1 MFDGRIVDADALIEI
16 LSDWATQA
24 QSAPML
30 GIGTAASREATE
42 KTLKRVI
49 RLIDVNAVKCGH
61 GSAKTV
67 PTSDKT
73 IIDYLTPEELLA
85 GLAEEF
91 AEGSQAALKLRRVLD
106 GSNPTPKTLSE
117 CSDNLQEEFADVMLC
132 LTEYLAASRIDV
144 EQYFDEIRSIVNAKA
159 IRWLLRLREK
169 EGADDKA
176 GTLGK

>member
-1 MFDGRIVDADALIEI
+1 M
-16 LSDWATQA
+16 
-24 QSAPML
+24 
-30 GIGTAASREATE
+30 
-42 KTLKRVI
+42 
-49 RLIDVNAVKCGH
+49 NAIKCGH
-61 GSAKTV
+61 GSSKTA
-67 PTSDKT
+67 PASDRA

-132 LTEYLAASRIDV
+132 LTEYLTASRIDI
-144 EQYFDEIRSIVNAKA
+144 EQYFDEVRSIVNAKA

-169 EGADDKA
+169 EAKNDVQN
-176 GTLGK
+176 